1 MLRRTVPRD
10 SFCALIGVKSA
21 TLSQRQ
27 YTGEQ
32 AFAFGLTKPVHI
44 NEYHYLDGAAAL
56 LASMMNRAGL
66 DLKPAADVV
75 RERWDDWLT
84 LLIRVEH
91 FHIEQFVCVAWTS
104 PDRSELPH
112 IVMGDEAHIGK
123 KAPPSKHAL
132 YLISMSF
139 LLRCLRNNAR
149 QANIDLPKRLTVD
162 PKDKVAY
169 DKWRAEIDA
178 LREAAGVRGAKAKAP
193 A

>member
-10 SFCALIGVKSA
+10 TFCALIGVKSA

-44 NEYHYLDGAAAL
+44 NEYHYLDGAAAI

-91 FHIEQFVCVAWTS
+91 FHVEQFVCVAWPS
-104 PDRSELPH
+104 ADRSEPPH
-112 IVMGDEAHIGK
+112 IVMGDEAHISK
-123 KAPPSKHAL
+123 FCPPSEYAL

-139 LLRCLRNNAR
+139 LLRCLRANA
-149 QANIDLPKRLTVD
+149 AKAGIELPKKLTAD
-162 PKDKVAY
+162 PGDEPAY
-169 DKWRAEIDA
+169 WRWRDEIDA
-178 LREAAGVRGAKAKAP
+178 LREAAGARGTKAKAP